1 MKLTCP
7 SLPKWILLLAV
18 VGTMGLV
25 SAEAPGAPRL
35 SLKTLEGQA
44 LSPAHPGTVTEL
56 LFVAR
61 WCPPCEKAVAGARRR
76 LGAFQRKGY
85 RLIVVGTS
93 RRQSLEQFQQWTSQM
108 GLHGPLVYDAGGRAE
123 GAFGAELLPWYVV
136 IDAQGKILHSGSEP
150 LPQAKLRTLIGRR

>member
-1 MKLTCP
+1 MLTCRL
-7 SLPKWILLLAV
+7 LPKWVLLLAC
-18 VGTMGLV
+18 VGAVSLV
-25 SAEAPGAPRL
+25 AAEAPKAPEL
-35 SLKTLEGQA
+35 SLKTLGGQA
-44 LSPAHPGTVTEL
+44 LRLARSGTVTEL

-93 RRQSLEQFQQWTSQM
+93 RRESLEQFHRWTSRM
-108 GLHGPLVYDAGGRAE
+108 SLRGPVVFDEGGRAE

-136 IDAQGKILHSGSEP
+136 IDAQGRIIHSGSEP
-150 LPQAKLRTLIGRR
+150 FPQAKLRALIGRR